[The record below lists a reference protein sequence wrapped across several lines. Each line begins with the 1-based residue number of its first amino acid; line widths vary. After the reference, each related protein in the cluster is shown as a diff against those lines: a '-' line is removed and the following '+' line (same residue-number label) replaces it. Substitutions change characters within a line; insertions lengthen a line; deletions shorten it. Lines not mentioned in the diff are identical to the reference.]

1 MKTVVIAYQV
11 ELLSNSLFYKLTKS
25 IAELGNKVIA
35 IGVKREIKSSS
46 GKIEEVDFS
55 ESMKLH
61 NVSYLEI
68 PVNISYAKGLK
79 NFLGVLSYQSKV
91 MREVMK
97 RMKDIDLLYAIDF
110 LMAIPLATISLMKR
124 KKFIYHIADNFV
136 DAYKV
141 PRILKPFFLM
151 IDKLLVNIAFAII
164 VPDETRITK
173 YLEKHRHKVCII
185 YNSPEDIFNQV
196 DIHERKNDQSKDT
209 LRIAYFG
216 VLTED
221 RFLKELC
228 KTVTE
233 IRSLELH
240 IGGFGPLESYISE
253 QAKHCKRIKFYGKLP
268 YTRVLDI
275 QKDADLLIAMYDPS
289 VANNRRSSPNKL
301 FEAMMLGKPIIVSKS
316 MGVENFVISNNIG
329 FVSEYSIQSFN
340 HLIRSI
346 LENKSILDSLGRNGR
361 KLYETNYSWDKM
373 KEKIAIII

>member
-1 MKTVVIAYQV
+1 MIAYQV

-68 PVNISYAKGLK
+68 PVNISYARGLR

-97 RMKDIDLLYAIDF
+97 RVKDIDVLYAIDF

-124 KKFIYHIADNFV
+124 KRFIYHIADNFV

-151 IDKLLVNIAFAII
+151 IDKLLVNIASAIVI
-164 VPDETRITK
+164 PDETRITK
-173 YLEKHRHKVCII
+173 YLEKHRHKMYII

-196 DIHERKNDQSKDT
+196 DIHERKNDQSKGT

-233 IRSLELH
+233 IGSLELH

-253 QAKHCKRIKFYGKLP
+253 QAKHCERIKFYGKIP
-268 YTRVLDI
+268 YTKVLDI

-301 FEAMMLGKPIIVSKS
+301 FEAMMLSKPIIVSKG